1 MVNVFFSNNTFN
13 SDVEIDFIS
22 DCELQLIKRNS
33 SVKAKNS
40 FHFIYFKVD
49 GQTAA
54 VLSIV
59 VFFNSCITT
68 ATLIML

>member
-1 MVNVFFSNNTFN
+1 LNVFFSNNTFN

-33 SVKAKNS
+33 SVKKLKNS

-59 VFFNSCITT
+59 VFLL
-68 ATLIML
+68 AA